1 MKQSTIAARRAAFA
15 AAVLAAGIDLNT
27 DFHALP
33 LAAVSTLH
41 DLAKQFNY
49 RRPAGYPGS
58 LARAFYYSAQR
69 AK

>member
-1 MKQSTIAARRAAFA
+1 MKDSAINARRREFR
-15 AAVLAAGIDLNT
+15 AAVLAAGIDINT
-27 DFHALP
+27 DFFALP

-41 DLAKQFNY
+41 DLAKVFKY

>member
-1 MKQSTIAARRAAFA
+1 MANLNSRRAAFA
-15 AAVLAAGIDLNT
+15 AAIIAAGIDLNT
-27 DFHALP
+27 DFFALP
-33 LAAVSTLH
+33 LS
-41 DLAKQFNY
+41 DLSKLAGLARSFNY